1 MNSLFVICTLFMG
14 VDGLVN
20 IKMSFSLSFLQHQL
34 VLAPTLT
41 ASYIT
46 FLLSK
51 VTDVIRVMS

>member
-1 MNSLFVICTLFMG
+1 MG